1 MQTTSLNLGCGLIA
15 TAPVFAAHCVFVKEM
30 RYILLAWF
38 CSFVS
43 TILLIFCS
51 LSSLFTSN
59 PWFIL
64 LYSIPFDSIGKAVLK
79 FFGCRQRFLC
89 NPKARQSLGLALGL
103 GFALAHVLTLY
114 LPMVFEQSYS
124 VEFDDK
130 HPQYFP
136 NCLDLALVN
145 NYMSVFQMAVGLIW
159 FRFTKINIY
168 LMCFIM
174 GVVQYGWSAL
184 SQIPNLVVKQIATAV
199 VSYGMFAAALLSYRS
214 LDHELIKDEAIAPK
228 RVAQKK
234 TAPEPDTNT

>member
-15 TAPVFAAHCVFVKEM
+15 TAPVFAAHCVFAKEI

-79 FFGCRQRFLC
+79 YFGCRQKFLC
-89 NPKARQSLGLALGL
+89 NPRARQSLGLTLGL

-114 LPMVFEQSYS
+114 LPMVFDQPFSI
-124 VEFDDK
+124 EFDGK
-130 HPQYFP
+130 HPPYFP
-136 NCLDLALVN
+136 NCLDLALLN

-159 FRFTKINIY
+159 FRFTKINVF

-174 GVVQYGWSAL
+174 AVVQYGWSAL
-184 SQIPNLVVKQIATAV
+184 SQIPNLAVKHIASGI
-199 VSYGMFAAALLSYRS
+199 VSYALFAGALWSYRS
-214 LDHELIKDEAIAPK
+214 LDYELIKDEAVVPK
-228 RVAQKK
+228 KQ
-234 TAPEPDTNT
+234 APEPENHT